1 MTATECPVCTHSPFS
16 ADTATAA
23 KALRTTVNVFL
34 KTEAKKRGMDIK
46 GDTLKP
52 IAAAEPTPAVA
63 DTPAVEAEPALAA
76 AGDAELPIAPAEV
89 EEPAANGDATSAT
102 GPEVRE

>member
-89 EEPAANGDATSAT
+89 EESAANGDATSAT